1 MAREGLLGG
10 EWAFQVGAGRLSD
23 GFSVGRPL
31 TSISQPIS
39 RVLYGVLPAGR
50 TRDGHSSGTPVTRR
64 LKQPTRAADP
74 DTDLGDCS
82 PAPSLFGFAPGGVC
96 RAVSVA
102 ENAVRSYRT
111 LSPLPRHTQR
121 PRRSALCGTF
131 PEICPA
137 FTGTTSLRS
146 ASACAGRA
154 PPDVIRHRTSMEPG
168 LSSTAAFR
176 PLPQRPSGRLTSLEV
191 VANMDCVKPEP

>member
-1 MAREGLLGG
+1 MRKPKNGG
-10 EWAFQVGAGRLSD
+10 APN

-39 RVLYGVLPAGR
+39 RVLYGVLPEGR
-50 TRDGHSSGTPVTRR
+50 TRDGHSSGTPVARR

-82 PAPSLFGFAPGGVC
+82 PAPPLFGFAPGGVC

-102 ENAVRSYRT
+102 GHAVRSYRT

-137 FTGTTSLRS
+137 CAGTTPAGCYPAPYIHGARTFLHGSLSAIAAAAVRPTDILRS
-146 ASACAGRA
+146 GR
-154 PPDVIRHRTSMEPG
+154 
-168 LSSTAAFR
+168 
-176 PLPQRPSGRLTSLEV
+176 
-191 VANMDCVKPEP
+191 